1 MVERLLGENMVMGLA
16 EEEEVRP
23 LSFYW
28 YAEED
33 DFDEEGNLNLTISA
47 GRLRHKWVP
56 TRKTSAMLFVR
67 EHEDGAGLRA
77 RKKPLQLVRI
87 FSFDVEDI
95 TEKYPQAVVEGLHG
109 IVVKTPITVSI
120 PRGRR
125 GLTSPPFY
133 TAGDKDI
140 YSPIST
146 SEVGSIQSGILS
158 DEDIL
163 NMSVVEV
170 TSPVAFQDD
179 AENTAAVGG
188 VYDRRMGSIEKTEPC
203 ETCDKVRL
211 EIDAS
216 NSCPGHFGH
225 ISLEVPIPK
234 LLYMGV
240 EKRIGKP
247 GYPLLFTLNHV
258 CHTCYRVPLPDEI
271 LKPKMP
277 LLEQQFELGKKN
289 YRGYENIKTILRQGF
304 DQWWKGGVRQECP
317 HCNAYTPKF
326 EFVHTPKPEFFV
338 RKGNA
343 DLRYQDGARN
353 FDFGYV
359 RNILANIPDSEA
371 RILGFDPPHSRPE
384 NMFYGVMPVAPNPI
398 RPKRMV
404 PGKALDIDDL
414 SKLYQDVVYANN
426 SLRTAQ
432 LRGYGES
439 SVIKATTRLYI
450 AVSRVTDNQIQSIG
464 SGGTSMERGFQG
476 GERKISYKGLMNRLS
491 GKGGRFRTNLQ
502 SKYVEDVGY
511 STVTPNG
518 DLAIDEVGVPI
529 DMCKKTAIEEKVDA
543 SNIERL
549 REAIING
556 PDVYPGALD
565 ICLDGNTYNQ
575 DYDNWVELEGGD
587 NRKISRERYANNLEY
602 GCVVKRHVIRND
614 IGLFNRAPSLH
625 RQSIMALRAVPL
637 NQKSLSFNA
646 TICDPFNADYD
657 GDAMKIHFVQKLEAI
672 EEAKSRMALTK
683 NIIHARYGK
692 LAIAN
697 DQDQVSGIYL
707 LSHTDKRR
715 KGEWNP
721 LTGLGFTQEGIPYVS
736 QKVALEVFSRT
747 YSQDRKTGEK
757 RKILSL
763 PKDSITAPDGTICY
777 TGRALFS
784 HLFTV
789 LDCEYVTAVFT
800 GNTPNVDE
808 DGNITKGKEVIVI
821 ENGKLLNGTLEKNAF
836 GAGDGSIGASFIYHE
851 GFEKGQAKLVEFI
864 EMATRLGL
872 MAHRAI
878 GFTMGVQDVK
888 GSKESDEI
896 VDRSYALAADEIEK
910 IQLAYDRNNL
920 VQFAET
926 EDQRV
931 YADQDPVG
939 FMEEKIHAITTKFEA
954 STLRPVENFQG
965 SGNPMQISVRSKARG
980 KATNVQQMGAS
991 YGLVMVGGRRI
1002 RNGIGPDRVLA
1013 HYPKGSSRP
1022 EYSGFVRS
1030 SYSSGMEPDEYFM
1043 TSMGGRRS
1051 TVESG
1056 MGNISKSGYLERK
1069 TIKGIESYIVD
1080 KKMRVINSR
1089 TRRVVSP
1096 IVGEDGLRPFHLR
1109 MHESNG
1115 HVIEL
1120 QPFLFDFVCK
1130 HGRYLAPKHDGGNR
1144 CDECKGGSDIELFR
1158 ETVDAEFKGHR
1169 VKPSTKAI
1177 GVVESILAVRQ
1188 VTKPNVRK
1196 MAKKFS
1202 AYYMDSLCPPGEAI
1216 GAVAAA
1222 CIGEP
1227 ATQAALRTFHFAGK
1241 MSFQGSID
1249 RLIQILESPLQ
1260 AGSKIK
1266 APQSVLRFREKVDLP
1281 TAQKIASTIR
1291 TVYASRLIKLIEY
1304 DLGSDSM
1311 IVNLDW
1317 DKVRM
1322 YNVSLDLILSK
1333 VRNRASDFGANLITD
1348 SLQDGGT
1355 LVIYVNS
1362 DSDPKKHLYLK
1373 EAIMSLVVNG
1383 LVKDEFEVY
1392 VKKPEDDP
1400 ENMGRFWLDVRY
1412 CGNTFLNYCEE
1423 MLGDYFDFEVCNTVN
1438 IGWIYKKYGLEA
1450 ALISMVDQ
1458 IDFQMNGGRI
1468 SNDAEKAKG
1477 IGEYD
1482 WRYIRTIADILGE
1495 EGILGQLGYNGVAAF
1510 SNPSFLAG
1518 CSLERSWPQISHAS
1532 IMGNFD
1538 PLRGVAESI
1547 VAGKTIQVGNQISNN
1562 P

>member
-1 MVERLLGENMVMGLA
+1 MVQRLLGDNMVMGLS
-16 EEEEVRP
+16 EQEEVRP
-23 LSFYW
+23 ITFYW

-33 DFDEEGNLNLTISA
+33 DFDEDGNLNLTITA

-56 TRKTSAMLFVR
+56 TRKTSAMLFIR
-67 EHEDGAGLRA
+67 ENEGATGLRA
-77 RKKPLQLVRI
+77 RKKQLQFVRI
-87 FSFDVEDI
+87 FSFDVEDV

-109 IVVKTPITVSI
+109 MVIKTPITLSIPKGRKGVSI
-120 PRGRR
+120 
-125 GLTSPPFY
+125 PPFY

-140 YSPIST
+140 YSPLST

-158 DEDIL
+158 DQDIL
-163 NMSVVEV
+163 DMSVVEV

-179 AENTAAVGG
+179 AENTPALGG
-188 VYDRRMGSIEKTEPC
+188 VYDSRMGSIEKNEPC
-203 ETCDKVRL
+203 ETCGKVRL
-211 EIDAS
+211 EKDAS

-234 LLYMGV
+234 ILYMGI
-240 EKRIGKP
+240 EKRIGRQ
-247 GYPLLFTLNHV
+247 GYPLLFTFNHV
-258 CHTCYRVPLPDEI
+258 CHTCYKVPLPDEI
-271 LKPKMP
+271 LKPIMP
-277 LLEQQFELGKKN
+277 LLEQQFELGRKN
-289 YRGYENIKTILRQGF
+289 YRGYENLKTILRQAF
-304 DQWWKGGVRQECP
+304 DKWWQKGQRKECP

-338 RKGNA
+338 RKSNA
-343 DLRYQDGARN
+343 DVRYQDGATN

-359 RNILANIPDSEA
+359 REILANIPDAEA

-384 NMFYGVMPVAPNPI
+384 DMFYGVMPVAPNPI

-426 SLRTAQ
+426 SLRTAKI
-432 LRGYGES
+432 RGYAES
-439 SVIKATTRLYI
+439 SVIKATTRLYT
-450 AVSRVTDNQIQSIG
+450 AVTRVTDNQLNSIG
-464 SGGTSMERGFQG
+464 SGGTSMEKGFQG
-476 GERKISYKGLMNRLS
+476 GERKVSYKGLMNRLS
-491 GKGGRFRTNLQ
+491 GKKGRFRTNLQ

-529 DMCKKTAIEEKVDA
+529 DMCKKAAIEERVSKD
-543 SNIERL
+543 NIVRL

-575 DYDNWVELEGGD
+575 DDGNWVELEPGD
-587 NRKISRERYANNLEY
+587 NKKTARERYATNLEY
-602 GCVVKRHVIRND
+602 GSVVKRHVIRND

-646 TICDPFNADYD
+646 TICDPFNADFD
-657 GDAMKIHFVQKLEAI
+657 GDAMKLHFVQKIEAI
-672 EEAKSRMALTK
+672 EEANARMALTK

-715 KGEWNP
+715 KGEWNKR
-721 LTGLGFTQEGIPYVS
+721 TGLGFTEEGIPYVS
-736 QKVALEVFSRT
+736 KNVALEVFSRT

-763 PKDSITAPDGTICY
+763 PEDSITAPDGTTCY

-808 DGNITKGKEVIVI
+808 DGNITQGKEIIVI
-821 ENGKLLNGTLEKNAF
+821 ENGKLLNGTLEKNAL

-851 GFEKGQAKLVEFI
+851 GYEKGQAKLVEFI

-888 GSKESDEI
+888 GSKESDAI

-910 IQLAYDRNNL
+910 IQLAFNSGNL
-920 VQFAET
+920 LELAET
-926 EDQRV
+926 IDQRV

-939 FMEEKIHAITTKFEA
+939 FMEEKIYDQTSKFED

-991 YGLVMVGGRRI
+991 YGLVMVGGRRV
-1002 RNGIGPDRVLA
+1002 RNGINSNRVLA
-1013 HYPKGSSRP
+1013 HYPKNSARP
-1022 EYSGFVRS
+1022 EYSGFIRS
-1030 SYSSGMEPDEYFM
+1030 SYSSGMEPDEYFL
-1043 TSMGGRRS
+1043 TSIGGRRS

-1080 KKMRVINSR
+1080 KDMRVINSR

-1120 QPFLFDFVCK
+1120 QPFLFDFNCK

-1144 CDECKGGSDIELFR
+1144 CDECNGSSDIELFR
-1158 ETVDAEFKGHR
+1158 EAVDAEFKGHR

-1249 RLIQILESPLQ
+1249 RLVQLLESPLQ
-1260 AGSKIK
+1260 VGSKIK
-1266 APQSVLRFREKVDLP
+1266 GPQSTLRFREKVDLP
-1281 TAQKIASTIR
+1281 TAQKIANAVR
-1291 TVYASRLIKLIEY
+1291 TVYASRIIKLVEY
-1304 DLGSDSM
+1304 DLSSDSI

-1317 DKVRM
+1317 DKIRM
-1322 YNVSLDLILSK
+1322 YDVNTDLILSK
-1333 VRNRASDFGANLITD
+1333 VSSRMDDFDANLITD
-1348 SLQDGGT
+1348 TLEDGGT
-1355 LVIYVNS
+1355 LVIYANS
-1362 DSDPKKHLYLK
+1362 GSDPKKNLYIK

-1383 LVKDEFEVY
+1383 LVKDEFEIY
-1392 VKKPEDDP
+1392 VKSPEDDP

-1423 MLGDYFDFEVCNTVN
+1423 MLGDYFDFDVFDTTNV
-1438 IGWIYKKYGLEA
+1438 GWIYKKHGLEA
-1450 ALISMVDQ
+1450 ALVSIVDQ
-1458 IDFQMNGGRI
+1458 IDFQMNG
-1468 SNDAEKAKG
+1468 SKESKG

-1482 WRYIRTIADILGE
+1482 WRYIRTIADIMGE
-1495 EGILGQLGYNGVAAF
+1495 EGLVSKLGAYGIAAL